1 MCLQELE
8 PLAYQLA
15 VLETRIN
22 GVEEH
27 KYQENLMQAE
37 NVGRRRA
44 LLETV
49 SRIYNENKEMDL
61 NGHSREEIV
70 DV

>member
-1 MCLQELE
+1 LE
-8 PLAYQLA
+8 PLLYQLA
-15 VLETRIN
+15 VLETRID

-27 KYQENLMQAE
+27 KCQENLMQAE

-49 SRIYNENKEMDL
+49 SRIYNENEEMDPD
-61 NGHSREEIV
+61 GRSREKIV
-70 DV
+70 DSW